1 MEYHNPYICLYKFS
15 CLMLRFLL
23 LVILA
28 VSGTVFNSRAQR
40 IVYSQTDRDDQK
52 SQSFDIIGKISD
64 HYLVIK
70 SYRGYNSVYVFDG
83 DMKLVEKT
91 DLDFLPDKVI
101 ATDIL
106 NYKDFFYLFYQ
117 YQKRN
122 IVYFMAA
129 KIDGNGKMA
138 GEPMQLDTLA
148 INFFASNRIYNIVNS
163 DDKQKIMAFTISSK
177 NSGTKTLK
185 TRLFDAGLNLVKKS
199 ANIISI
205 DDKNDFLTEFT
216 VDNEGDFVFAK
227 ASGSSD
233 NENINSVSFV
243 TKKAQELYLNVFEKY
258 PTLDDYRV
266 STDLDKVLDFLN
278 IVAVSIDFKEILDEH
293 DDIAGLL

>member
-1 MEYHNPYICLYKFS
+1 
-15 CLMLRFLL
+15 
-23 LVILA
+23 
-28 VSGTVFNSRAQR
+28 
-40 IVYSQTDRDDQK
+40 
-52 SQSFDIIGKISD
+52 
-64 HYLVIK
+64 
-70 SYRGYNSVYVFDG
+70 
-83 DMKLVEKT
+83 
-91 DLDFLPDKVI
+91 
-101 ATDIL
+101 
-106 NYKDFFYLFYQ
+106 
-117 YQKRN
+117 
-122 IVYFMAA
+122 
-129 KIDGNGKMA
+129 MA

-243 TKKAQELYLNVFEKY
+243 TKKAQE
-258 PTLDDYRV
+258 TLR
-266 STDLDKVLDFLN
+266 
-278 IVAVSIDFKEILDEH
+278 SIDSYAILSLHKCQQLFITENYYR
-293 DDIAGLL
+293 